1 MQIADAKILRE
12 ITDVN
17 RANAL
22 IAEGWSLLAIVPGY
36 DHRQAQPATCYV
48 LGMAELPEPD
58 A

>member
-1 MQIADAKILRE
+1 LRE